1 MPFDKKVLANLGGT
15 EPHNGEFRA
24 HLQFRDEKGTNI
36 KVRGPSRTTEE
47 AAQKDLR
54 QIRAAGAVGSTREES
69 LKIMTVEARK
79 IKIAVEYQNQIH
91 QTVERMTSREV
102 VDESEVEYDDDDM
115 SVESDPPWM
124 MEYPSE
130 EEEDSPKES
139 QPSTRP
145 MLTPLEA
152 TAELTKFRPIISKP
166 SDLKYL
172 LDCKA
177 DPNMPVKTGDISPLM
192 KVMTFA
198 SMRHVAEMRDLL
210 LQYGAHEYEKDQKR
224 WDLRRGADA
233 AEKIMRNNAKHIEG
247 DRDFNPCSAN
257 EMDF

>member
-1 MPFDKKVLANLGGT
+1 
-15 EPHNGEFRA
+15 
-24 HLQFRDEKGTNI
+24 
-36 KVRGPSRTTEE
+36 
-47 AAQKDLR
+47 
-54 QIRAAGAVGSTREES
+54 
-69 LKIMTVEARK
+69 MTVEARK
-79 IKIAVEYQNQIH
+79 IKIAVEYQNQIR
-91 QTVERMTSREV
+91 QTIERMTSREV
-102 VDESEVEYDDDDM
+102 VDESEAEYDDDDM
-115 SVESDPPWM
+115 SVESDPPWIK
-124 MEYPSE
+124 EYPSE
-130 EEEDSPKES
+130 DEEDSSKES

-177 DPNMPVKTGDISPLM
+177 DPNMPVKAGDISPLR

-198 SMRHVAEMRDLL
+198 SMRHVVEMRDLL
-210 LQYGAHEYEKDQKR
+210 LQYGAHEYEKDRKR